1 MEPENLSIKLFAK
14 SDAGLENKDFIQT
27 FHRWIQEG
35 RLDEL
40 MIDVADYGHVHHGPG
55 VMLICHDAHY
65 ATDRGE
71 GRLGLLYSRKRIKAG
86 SVRERIDTALSKAL
100 RAARF
105 LEEEP
110 ALGGRITF
118 RTDELRFSIE
128 DRLHAPNTPATLEAI
143 RDDLGNGLERLY
155 GTDPKLTHRAR
166 PKECFAVDIHTDGA
180 VDLATL
186 VSRLA

>member
-14 SDAGLENKDFIQT
+14 SDAGLESKDFIQT
-27 FHRWIQEG
+27 FHRWIQEH

-40 MIDVADYGHVHHGPG
+40 MIDVADYAHVHHGPG

-71 GRLGLLYSRKRIKAG
+71 GRFGLLYARKRIHEG
-86 SVRERIDTALSKAL
+86 SLRQRIETAFSKAL

-110 ALGGRITF
+110 ALAGRIAF

-143 RDDLGNGLERLY
+143 RNDLGAVLERLY
-155 GTDPKLTHRAR
+155 GTEPTVTHRGR
-166 PKECFAVDIHTDGA
+166 PKECFAVDIHAADA
-180 VDLATL
+180 PDLATL
-186 VSRLA
+186 VSRSV